1 MITLRISHLFLFFPD
16 VLIMNKKTWNVLCWN
31 VRGINS
37 DKKWNAVRD
46 RVCESYCDVVCLQE
60 TKKESFDPMFIRNIC
75 PPSFDT
81 FEFLPSASASR
92 GAIVI
97 WKSSTFQGHLVFQ
110 NAYALSIE
118 FSSLHNGAQWLLTNV
133 YAPCT
138 PVGKR

>member
-1 MITLRISHLFLFFPD
+1 MP
-16 VLIMNKKTWNVLCWN
+16 
-31 VRGINS
+31 
-37 DKKWNAVRD
+37 
-46 RVCESYCDVVCLQE
+46 
-60 TKKESFDPMFIRNIC
+60 
-75 PPSFDT
+75 
-81 FEFLPSASASR
+81 R

-138 PVGKR
+138 PVGKREFLSWFSEIQMPENVDWLIVGDFNLCRSLMTGTSQVAIILTCISSMKLLVLWV